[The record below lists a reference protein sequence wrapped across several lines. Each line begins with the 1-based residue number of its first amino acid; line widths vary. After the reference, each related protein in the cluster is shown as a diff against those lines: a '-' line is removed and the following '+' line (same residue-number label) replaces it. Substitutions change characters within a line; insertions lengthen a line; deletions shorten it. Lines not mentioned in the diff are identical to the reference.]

1 MNYRDVSEGFN
12 IITII
17 MIIVIIIIMIMIIM
31 IFMIIVIMI
40 MIIMIITII
49 GVFYEVLVEVNGGD
63 GGLPHH
69 DDFFLLRNG

>member
-1 MNYRDVSEGFN
+1 MNYKDVSEGFN

-17 MIIVIIIIMIMIIM
+17 MIIVIIIIMIMIII
-31 IFMIIVIMI
+31 IFK
-40 MIIMIITII
+40 II

-69 DDFFLLRNG
+69 DDFFLITQERLMLQS